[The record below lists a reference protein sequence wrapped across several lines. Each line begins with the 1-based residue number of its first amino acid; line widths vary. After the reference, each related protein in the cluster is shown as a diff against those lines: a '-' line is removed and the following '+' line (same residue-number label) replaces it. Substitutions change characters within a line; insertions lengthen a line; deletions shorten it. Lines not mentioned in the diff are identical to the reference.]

1 MLTILEI
8 HQKCHKIKKEQKAIK
23 NGTAFFLNAK
33 KKLVAMKTS
42 KNKIIKEMGRNRF
55 FFFNRK
61 PSQVQSNHVTNGK
74 SKRTRIP
81 REKKRDK

>member
-55 FFFNRK
+55 FFSIENRVRSSPITWRMENQK
-61 PSQVQSNHVTNGK
+61 EQEYRGR
-74 SKRTRIP
+74 KR
-81 REKKRDK
+81 